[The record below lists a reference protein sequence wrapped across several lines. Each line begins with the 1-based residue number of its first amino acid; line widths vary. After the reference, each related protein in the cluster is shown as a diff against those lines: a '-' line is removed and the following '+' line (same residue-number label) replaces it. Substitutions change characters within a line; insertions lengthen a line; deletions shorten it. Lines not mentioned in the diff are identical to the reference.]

1 MNYRCSRFT
10 LEPDNSVLIRGWG
23 IKVLLTTWWPEG
35 EVPSEGALFSSGFV
49 ILMICDFLYSVYTFK
64 RNYCKLSTDLNHRH
78 KPSHWT
84 LCFFF
89 LPPSLWHLYL
99 LLYLCAC
106 VFARSFQSHSFSSHS
121 FPFLSFWSMSFYLLS
136 CFLSLFEHPNHCQVS
151 HWVTKIKAEFLSP
164 WAYDWM
170 SVSSGDLTSSK
181 SFKHIDSF
189 PMESSTSG
197 VVVSSPRWTKNGTAE
212 SLMLVSSISF
222 CQLNYT
228 TAHTTT

>member
-1 MNYRCSRFT
+1 MVARGGGPFRRSLVFLRFCYSYD
-10 LEPDNSVLIRGWG
+10 LWFSLFCVHIQ
-23 IKVLLTTWWPEG
+23 KKLLQAKHRPKSQAQTK
-35 EVPSEGALFSSGFV
+35 SLNLMLLF
-49 ILMICDFLYSVYTFK
+49 
-64 RNYCKLSTDLNHRH
+64 
-78 KPSHWT
+78 
-84 LCFFF
+84 
-89 LPPSLWHLYL
+89 PPSIPLTSPSIIVP
-99 LLYLCAC
+99 LCMC
-106 VFARSFQSHSFSSHS
+106 LCQIFSEPLIFFSQFS
-121 FPFLSFWSMSFYLLS
+121 FPFLLEHVLLS

-164 WAYDWM
+164 WAHDWM

-189 PMESSTSG
+189 PMGSSTSG